1 MNDLYPIKFVI
12 APFSIS
18 RSMAVAVH
26 PQRTEVASPARPRLL
41 LLSGLVPILL
51 AAWWLRLWHLGVQ
64 ALWWDESYSWALAK
78 MGLVEMARSTADDIH
93 PPLHYALLH
102 LWLPFGGES
111 EFGMRFLSVAFS
123 MAGVALLANF
133 GRRLGRLASPG
144 TTGTPLAIIVAAL
157 ASVAPLWVYYAQ
169 ENRMYT
175 LQTFT
180 TLMASLFLFRML
192 QSLAQKG
199 PASIPGRWWLSYVF
213 WAALSLWADYFP
225 VFLLVA
231 HSIFV
236 FAWLAFARPP
246 QSGPSTSS
254 GRAGF
259 LRRWLLAQVAIAL
272 LYLPWAPIATQQ
284 ILGYGEGNVAP
295 AILLPFGPLIV
306 HLWRAFTLGTW
317 IPRLLD
323 TAPTLPP
330 NVETPLLVALLALLL
345 LGVGAMAW
353 RGYFRG
359 ERALASWFPLAI
371 AFLPVLVFLGILII
385 RPFFHPRYMLIA
397 TPGILLAFGQGLLA
411 LPKVRVGR
419 AQHAAPLPTALCLA
433 LLLGSSGVSLW
444 SLQTNPAFFREDV
457 RPMIRFID
465 GMRRDGDLILWEGN
479 YPFIR
484 YYGVFERPDSVSAY
498 PVDWTTFPQRLQD
511 LAADKQRVFWVNWLF
526 TGVDPWEMVPFL
538 LEREGSQAGELTLS
552 PFRVR
557 WYDLP
562 AERDLGL
569 GELRPLPV
577 QFGELVA
584 LEAVAVGGIERS
596 SQLPSGEVGWAMLRW
611 RALQRAPQDLKFSLK
626 LIDPEGHVLTQE
638 DRFLINARPKTA
650 RFFQA
655 GDLIYSFATPRVPPG
670 TPPGTYQLE
679 LSVYLQNII
688 SRDAPWQE
696 VGPIGQLRR
705 PIIGSLDVTLPAKTA
720 AAQALAVQHRLS
732 APVPFGEVELFG
744 YELSNRSPAGD
755 EFAAGAGD
763 RLPVVLFWRSPQKPS
778 RDYAYTLRLT
788 DETGRSFGAATA
800 APAQGRFPTSQWRS
814 GETVADRRWFTV
826 PADLPA
832 GRYRLEVVG
841 AGPAP
846 AAQLATVVTTERE
859 RSFAAPTPQYAV
871 NARFGDVAEL
881 LGYDLEGPTTPGSTL
896 SLTLHWRAIGATQA
910 PYTVFVHLS
919 EASERIAAQSDAVP
933 GGGQAPTTSW
943 VAGEI
948 ISDRH
953 DLVLPAGLAS
963 GEYRLLVGLY
973 DSFTGERAPTA
984 NGEGRVLLRSV
995 TVP

>member
-1 MNDLYPIKFVI
+1 MAIGPRPKATEDLHGRT
-12 APFSIS
+12 S
-18 RSMAVAVH
+18 RGPVLFA
-26 PQRTEVASPARPRLL
+26 
-41 LLSGLVPILL
+41 GLVPILVV
-51 AAWWLRLWHLGVQ
+51 AWGLRLWHLGVQ

-78 MGLVEMARSTADDIH
+78 MGLVEMVRSTADDIH

-133 GRRLGRLASPG
+133 GRRLGRLASSG
-144 TTGTPLAIIVAAL
+144 ATGTPLAVIVAAL
-157 ASVAPLWVYYAQ
+157 ASLAPLWVYYAQ

-192 QSLAQKG
+192 QTLGRSG
-199 PASIPGRWWLSYVF
+199 RGSIPGRWWLSYVF

-225 VFLLVA
+225 VFLLA
-231 HSIFV
+231 SHSLFV
-236 FAWLAFARPP
+236 FAWLAFTRPAG
-246 QSGPSTSS
+246 SG
-254 GRAGF
+254 GF
-259 LRRWLLAQVAIAL
+259 LRRWLLAQIAVAL

-330 NVETPLLVALLALLL
+330 NVETPLLLALLALLL
-345 LGVGAMAW
+345 LGVGAMAR
-353 RGYFRG
+353 RGRFRG

-371 AFLPVLVFLGILII
+371 AFLPVLVFLGILVI

-411 LPKVRVGR
+411 LPAVGLRR
-419 AQHAAPLPTALCLA
+419 ARHAVPLRLAVPLPAALGLM

-465 GMRRDGDLILWEGN
+465 GMRRDGDLVLWEGD

-484 YYGVFERPDSVSAY
+484 YYHVFERPDSVSAY
-498 PVDWTTFPQRLQD
+498 PVDWATFPQRLED
-511 LAADKQRVFWVNWLF
+511 LAGDKQRVFWVNWLF

-538 LEREGSQAGELTLS
+538 LERAGSQAGEHTHS

-562 AERDLGL
+562 TGERDLAL
-569 GELRPLPV
+569 GDLRPLPV

-584 LEAVAVGGIERS
+584 LEAVAAGGVDRS
-596 SQLPSGEVGWAMLRW
+596 SQLPSGEVGWAMMRW

-638 DRFLINARPKTA
+638 DRFLINAKPKTA

-655 GDLIYSFATPRVPPG
+655 GDLVYSFATPHVPAG
-670 TPPGTYQLE
+670 TPPGAYQLE
-679 LSVYLQNII
+679 LSAYLQNII

-696 VGPIGQLRR
+696 IGPLGQLRR
-705 PIIGSLDVTLPAKTA
+705 PIIGSLDVTLPARPA
-720 AAQALAVQHRLS
+720 DAQALTVQHRLP
-732 APVPFGEVELFG
+732 APVPFGEVELLG
-744 YELSNRSPAGD
+744 YELSNQSPGVV
-755 EFAAGAGD
+755 EFAAVAGG
-763 RLPVVLFWRSPQKPS
+763 RVPVVLYWRSPQRPG
-778 RDYAYTLRLT
+778 RDYAYTLRLS
-788 DETGRSFGAATA
+788 DENGRTFGAATS
-800 APAQGRFPTSQWRS
+800 APAQGRFPTSRWRD
-814 GETVADRRWFTV
+814 GETMADRRWFAV

-841 AGPAP
+841 AEPAP
-846 AAQLATVVTTERE
+846 AVPLASVVGTERA
-859 RSFAAPTPQYAV
+859 RSFAAPRPQYAV

-881 LGYDLEGPTTPGSTL
+881 LGYDLGGETTPGSTL
-896 SLTLHWRAIGATQA
+896 SLTLHWRALGGTQA
-910 PYTVFVHLS
+910 PFTVFVHLS
-919 EASERIAAQSDAVP
+919 EASERIAAQSDAPPV
-933 GGGQAPTTSW
+933 GGQAPTTSW
-943 VAGEI
+943 IAGEI
-948 ISDRH
+948 VADRRE
-953 DLVLPAGLAS
+953 LSLPAGLPP
-963 GEYRLLVGLY
+963 GEYRLFVGLY

-984 NGEGRVLLRSV
+984 NGEGRVLLRAISV
-995 TVP
+995 P